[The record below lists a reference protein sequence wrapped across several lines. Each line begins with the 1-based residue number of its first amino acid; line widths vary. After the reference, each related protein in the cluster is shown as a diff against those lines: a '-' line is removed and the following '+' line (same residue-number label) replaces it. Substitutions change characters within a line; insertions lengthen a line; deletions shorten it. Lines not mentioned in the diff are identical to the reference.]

1 MHISPVTGAQSTKRK
16 WQDALDL
23 AKEGRFDEIDAHIQL
38 QYFQTLRKIRNETL
52 LQQPQI
58 QGDLENL
65 WHSIIGGMVT
75 KEKRQCSSR
84 NGRSPVASSLA
95 TTSKSGQIAMLSNQ
109 KLRDPLCHLNAQD
122 ELWSLQT
129 TRFKNASEQIQH
141 CWQRSED
148 DSPKSTSTTTH
159 SSTPSRV
166 SSHPTDSPETSLED
180 WWCEDD
186 WYWEN
191 GGET

>member
-1 MHISPVTGAQSTKRK
+1 MKLMLTFNCNISKLCVRFETRRCFNSLRFRVILKIYGIMARQG
-16 WQDALDL
+16 L
-23 AKEGRFDEIDAHIQL
+23 ANLFVLVLVSHNC
-38 QYFQTLRKIRNETL
+38 FLR
-52 LQQPQI
+52 
-58 QGDLENL
+58 
-65 WHSIIGGMVT
+65 HSIIGGMVT

-191 GGET
+191 GGEI